1 MKSKIKFSALS
12 AKLQT
17 RIRKELAAVDF
28 TEVDVQVLAENLN
41 KFCIARVGVDP
52 SLTVSNLTG
61 YDQFFKGESLRTE
74 VLNTVALFKDISIAA
89 KFDTRFG
96 SIQLYWFWEDFNE
109 DSNRSQIAFLLID
122 RVTGRVREPK

>member
-41 KFCIARVGVDP
+41 KFC
-52 SLTVSNLTG
+52 
-61 YDQFFKGESLRTE
+61 F
-74 VLNTVALFKDISIAA
+74 
-89 KFDTRFG
+89 
-96 SIQLYWFWEDFNE
+96 
-109 DSNRSQIAFLLID
+109 
-122 RVTGRVREPK
+122 